1 MAGSCAGRITI
12 ADARLQRF
20 AVRKPL
26 FAEFLAGDLQSR
38 WSGGSMSVGIKEVAA
53 EAGVS
58 IATVSRALRGLHHV
72 NPETRKKILDA
83 AEKLEYSIPKTNAKA
98 IFGRT
103 NSIGVVAPYISRW
116 YFAQVINGAE
126 QALREAGLDL
136 LLYNF
141 SQMKGRER
149 LFQHQLLKGRVDA
162 LIVISLPPTE
172 EEFES
177 MLSLGIPIALVG
189 MHHDS
194 CASVAID
201 DVAGARTATQH
212 LVNLGHKKIGLISGR
227 PDDPFGFSVPQDRR
241 NGFMQ
246 VLAESGLEWVPSRE
260 VYGDFTMHGA
270 SRAMDDLLARPN
282 RPTAIFAQSDEMAL
296 GALQAIRRN
305 GLKVPEDISIIGF
318 DGHEMAEFSDLTT
331 IEQPVQLMG
340 EMAAWSIMERI
351 RSPKSEPHSL
361 TLPTTLFVRNSTRRL
376 STSE

>member
-1 MAGSCAGRITI
+1 VSLGSKSI
-12 ADARLQRF
+12 
-20 AVRKPL
+20 
-26 FAEFLAGDLQSR
+26 
-38 WSGGSMSVGIKEVAA
+38 GIKEVAA

-58 IATVSRALRGLHHV
+58 IATVSRALRGMHHV
-72 NPETRKKILDA
+72 NTETRRKILDA
-83 AEKLEYSIPKTNAKA
+83 AEKLNYPIPQANAKA
-98 IFGRT
+98 LFGRT
-103 NSIGVVAPYISRW
+103 NSVGVVAPYISRW
-116 YFAQVINGAE
+116 YFAQVISGAE

-141 SQMKGRER
+141 SQLKGRER

-189 MHHDS
+189 MHHER

-212 LVNLGHKKIGLISGR
+212 LVNLGHKKIGLLAGR

-241 NGFMQ
+241 RGFMQ
-246 VLAESGLEWVPSRE
+246 VLAENGLEWVPSRE

-282 RPTAIFAQSDEMAL
+282 RPTAIFALSDEMAL
-296 GALQAIRRN
+296 GALQAIKRN
-305 GLKVPEDISIIGF
+305 GLKVPDDISIIGF

-331 IEQPVQLMG
+331 IEQPVPLMG
-340 EMAAWSIMERI
+340 EMAAWSIMERLK
-351 RSPKSEPHSL
+351 STKSEPRSL
-361 TLPTTLFVRNSTRRL
+361 TMPTTLVVRNSTRRINP
-376 STSE
+376 EEQQ

>member
-1 MAGSCAGRITI
+1 MSGNANIN
-12 ADARLQRF
+12 
-20 AVRKPL
+20 
-26 FAEFLAGDLQSR
+26 SR
-38 WSGGSMSVGIKEVAA
+38 AGIKEVAT

-58 IATVSRALRGLHHV
+58 IATVSRAIRGLHHV

-83 AEKLEYSIPKTNAKA
+83 AEKLNYPIPQTSAKA
-98 IFGRT
+98 IYGRT
-103 NSIGVVAPYISRW
+103 NSVGVVAPYISRW

-126 QALREAGLDL
+126 QALREAGFDL

-162 LIVISLPPTE
+162 LVVISLPPTE

-177 MLSLGIPIALVG
+177 MLGLGIPIALVG
-189 MHHDS
+189 MHHARCS
-194 CASVAID
+194 SVAID

-212 LVNLGHKKIGLISGR
+212 LVNLGHKKIGLLSGR

-246 VLAESGLEWVPSRE
+246 VLAESGLEWKPSRE
-260 VYGDFTMHGA
+260 VYGDFTMYGA
-270 SRAMDDLLARPN
+270 SRAMDDLLARPD

-305 GLKVPEDISIIGF
+305 GLKVPDDISIIGF

-331 IEQPVQLMG
+331 IEQPVPLMG
-340 EMAAWSIMERI
+340 EMAAWSIMERLK
-351 RSPKSEPHSL
+351 SPKSESHSL
-361 TLPTTLFVRNSTRRL
+361 TLPTTLVVRNSTRRID
-376 STSE
+376 

>member
-1 MAGSCAGRITI
+1 MIQI
-12 ADARLQRF
+12 
-20 AVRKPL
+20 
-26 FAEFLAGDLQSR
+26 
-38 WSGGSMSVGIKEVAA
+38 SVGIKEVAA

-72 NPETRKKILDA
+72 NPETRRRIIDA
-83 AEKLEYSIPKTNAKA
+83 AEKLNYAIPQQQAKA
-98 IFGRT
+98 IFAKT
-103 NSIGVVAPYISRW
+103 NSVGVVAPYISRW
-116 YFAQVINGAE
+116 YFAQVISGAE

-189 MHHDS
+189 MHHER

-212 LVNLGHKKIGLISGR
+212 LVNQGHKKIGLMSGR
-227 PDDPFGFSVPQDRR
+227 PDDPFNFSVPQDRR
-241 NGFMQ
+241 KGFMQ
-246 VLAESGLEWVPSRE
+246 VLAENGLEWLPSRE
-260 VYGDFTMHGA
+260 IHGDFTMHTA

-282 RPTAIFAQSDEMAL
+282 RPTAIFCESDEMAI
-296 GALQAIRRN
+296 GAMQALRRH
-305 GLKVPEDISIIGF
+305 GLKAPDDISIIGF

-331 IEQPVQLMG
+331 IEQPVSLMG
-340 EMAAWSIMERI
+340 EMAAWSIMERLKL
-351 RSPKSEPHSL
+351 PKSESHSL
-361 TLPTTLFVRNSTRRL
+361 TLPTTLV
-376 STSE
+376 